1 MHDLLRRHER
11 KALRE
16 RLADNTLYKALRT
29 PCSEWQ
35 TSLGWLSPE
44 DVAWECL
51 RVLDLV
57 KEDPD
62 EASFELCSL
71 WTDIYNDLRQQAPE
85 TATDGDVSTATDIT
99 YYAPLLMLS
108 YAAGHF
114 YTELTGELAA
124 QWQEHTAGPTRIME
138 SYTTTMA
145 RLGRDKLSRA
155 VDGYMAGDEFLS
167 DELSEIISGLDEP
180 ISNLASLNEPGK
192 AVGDQLTNRQ
202 LVILMENLLG
212 VVAGNSQAVNAK
224 AFADFL
230 AKVSGKSAGS
240 IRQSIPQGGID
251 YNPEGEKKA
260 ASITDDVT
268 LVAAL
273 IEPFAPQKAQ
283 EIRNLLD

>member
-1 MHDLLRRHER
+1 MHDLLRKHER
-11 KALRE
+11 SALHE
-16 RLADNTLYKALRT
+16 KLADLTLYKVLRA
-29 PCSEWQ
+29 PCSQWQ
-35 TSLGWLSPE
+35 VQLRWLSPE
-44 DVAWECL
+44 DVCLECL

-62 EASFELCSL
+62 EASFELRPL
-71 WTDIYNDLRQQAPE
+71 WTDIYNDLRQQAPSVAADE
-85 TATDGDVSTATDIT
+85 DVCTATDIT
-99 YYAPLLMLS
+99 FYAPLLMLS

-114 YTELTGELAA
+114 YTELTGELTA
-124 QWQEHTAGPTRIME
+124 QWQEHAADPTRVIE
-138 SYTTTMA
+138 SFTPTVA
-145 RLGRDKLSRA
+145 RLGGDKLSRA
-155 VDGYMAGDEFLS
+155 VDEYMASDEFLS
-167 DELSEIISGLDEP
+167 DELDEIISELVEP
-180 ISNLASLNEPGK
+180 NSSLASLNEPGK
-192 AVGDQLTNRQ
+192 AVGGQLTNRQ

-260 ASITDDVT
+260 ASIADDVT

-273 IEPFAPQKAQ
+273 IEPFAPKKAQ